1 MSSLTKQRKKINRWK
16 KVKAGKRGK
25 RIKRRGTTP
34 AFAVHL
40 PKE

>member
-1 MSSLTKQRKKINRWK
+1 MSSPGKQRKKIDGWK
-16 KVKAGKRGK
+16 KVKAGKRSK

-34 AFAVHL
+34 PFAVHQ